1 MKSPIKKVYELYKN
15 RAFEKKAREDMI
27 GHAGVHFTWPLAG
40 KNAGAE
46 KAEAKADAKT
56 EAKADGEKSTG
67 RSLPAVMIPSS
78 FITCRSCGRRA
89 LRRRWEENYFI
100 CPTCGKYAP
109 LGGYYRLKLILDA
122 GSFEELDSDIT
133 ADDPLGFPGYKEKIE
148 KQEEKTGLSESV
160 ISAVGTIEGIRL
172 VTVVLDSRFFM
183 GSMSR
188 AVEYADA
195 HHLPLLIFSASGGAR
210 MQEGIYSLM
219 QMAKTSAAIET
230 FSEHGG
236 LYISFLTHPTT
247 GGVTASFATLGDITL
262 AEPGALIG
270 FAGPRVIEQTI
281 NRKLPKGFQRAE
293 YLENHGFVDRIVK
306 RSEMRDVLTDILKL
320 HVDSGVQRRAVTTGE
335 VNA

>member
-46 KAEAKADAKT
+46 KAEKAEAKADAKA
-56 EAKADGEKSTG
+56 EGEKSSG

-109 LGGYYRLKLILDA
+109 LGGYYRLKLILDP
-122 GSFEELDSDIT
+122 GSFEELDHDIT
-133 ADDPLGFPGYKEKIE
+133 AEDPLGFPGYKEKIE

-188 AVEYADA
+188 AVGEKVTRAVEYADQ

-219 QMAKTSAAIET
+219 QMAKTSAAIR
-230 FSEHGG
+230 
-236 LYISFLTHPTT
+236 L
-247 GGVTASFATLGDITL
+247 V
-262 AEPGALIG
+262 
-270 FAGPRVIEQTI
+270 
-281 NRKLPKGFQRAE
+281 
-293 YLENHGFVDRIVK
+293 
-306 RSEMRDVLTDILKL
+306 
-320 HVDSGVQRRAVTTGE
+320 
-335 VNA
+335 